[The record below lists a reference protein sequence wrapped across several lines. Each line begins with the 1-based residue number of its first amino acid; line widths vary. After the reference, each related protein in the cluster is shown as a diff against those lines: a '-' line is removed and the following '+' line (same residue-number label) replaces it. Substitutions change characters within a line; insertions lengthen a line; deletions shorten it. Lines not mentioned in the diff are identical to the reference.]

1 MILNH
6 LFWHEHDLQK
16 GLSMLG
22 VEMGSNQTLQLP
34 SARWDLAKN
43 PNEWLHEQSDKI
55 NLNSQRVELAFGE
68 LRAKVEKLGPC
79 LIKISDDD
87 NNPAYLVV
95 ASTHK
100 KYIKCFNQN
109 GELEKISHNELID
122 GFIHWLKQK
131 TNGNVEKVIQRFE
144 QSAGELSQNL
154 QRKLFVSLMSS
165 FMINQ
170 IWTFSPKEKVSVTAE
185 LKSQGALSYLSGFLF
200 GLISTQ
206 IFFVTSWFVL
216 GSNVLAGR
224 AGTDWL
230 PIWFILL
237 FGYVVSR
244 IFSRKKQLELSL
256 LISLLVK
263 RRMLV
268 GMTNMP
274 LEAVKH
280 DGPCHLLTRCY
291 ESGQFES
298 ASVGLVLG
306 SISAFISL
314 LIALTSLIML
324 KLWGLLIA
332 FMIVSSLTIIVMWQ
346 LYRIEKLWTEGRLSL
361 THSLSELMIGQRTR
375 RVQEDRSLRHKAE
388 DGLLSSYIDLQKR
401 RDLLQVIYSLLPST
415 WNVLG
420 LGVLLLGFATSG
432 NAINL
437 PAGAGLWLLI
447 AAAITQLSGVY
458 MQVIRVAVAWKTIAP
473 LLMKEKPKRQ
483 GDGDLTIPANIDSD
497 RLLEVRDVAYQYPGR
512 NVNVLQSCNM
522 QLSSTDKV
530 ILEGRSG
537 SGKSTLI
544 SLLTGIRPSTRGSIL
559 LGGIEQNMVAKE
571 QWSERVVMVPQYH
584 ENYLFTETLAFN
596 LLLGTEWPAEPEQLE
611 HARMICHELGLSNL
625 LNKMPSEMMQVVG
638 EMGWTL
644 SHGEKSRIFV
654 ARAILQKP
662 DLIIL
667 DESLASLDPENT
679 HRVLACVEKHCKA
692 VIIVAHP

>member
-22 VEMGSNQTLQLP
+22 IHMGSNQTLQLP
-34 SARWDLAKN
+34 STRWDLSKN

-55 NLNSQRVELAFGE
+55 NLNSQRVELPFGE
-68 LRAKVEKLGPC
+68 LRAKAAKLGPC

-95 ASTHK
+95 ASTHRNH
-100 KYIKCFNQN
+100 IKCFTLN
-109 GELEKISHNELID
+109 GGIEKVTLNELID

-131 TNGNVEKVIQRFE
+131 TNGNVEKVINRFE
-144 QSAGELSQNL
+144 QSAGDLSQSL

-170 IWTFSPKEKVSVTAE
+170 IWTFSPKEKLSIAAE
-185 LKSQGALSYLSGFLF
+185 LQSQGALSYLSGFIF

-206 IFFVTSWFVL
+206 IFFITSWFVL

-230 PIWFILL
+230 SIWFLLL

-244 IFSRKKQLELSL
+244 IFARKKQLELSL

-314 LIALTSLIML
+314 IIALTSLIL
-324 KLWGLLIA
+324 LELWGLLSA
-332 FMIVSSLTIIVMWQ
+332 FVIVCSLTAIVMWQ
-346 LYRIEKLWTEGRLSL
+346 LYHIETIWTHGRLAL

-375 RVQEDRSLRHKAE
+375 RVQEDRALRHKAE

-432 NAINL
+432 NIINL

-447 AAAITQLSGVY
+447 AAAITQLSSVY
-458 MQVIRVAVAWKTIAP
+458 MQVIRVAVAWQTIAP
-473 LLMKEKPKRQ
+473 LLTKEKPRRQ
-483 GDGDLTIPANIDSD
+483 GDGELTIPTQIDSQ
-497 RLLEVRDVAYQYPGR
+497 RLLEVRDVAYRYPGR
-512 NVNVLQSCNM
+512 NINVLESCTM
-522 QLSSTDKV
+522 KLSSTDKV

-644 SHGEKSRIFV
+644 SHGEKSRVFV

>member
-1 MILNH
+1 MKMNT

-22 VEMGSNQTLQLP
+22 LHMGSNQTLQMP

-55 NLNSQRVELAFGE
+55 NLNSQRVELTFGE
-68 LRAKVEKLGPC
+68 LRAKAAKLGPC
-79 LIKISDDD
+79 LIKITDDD
-87 NNPAYLVV
+87 QRPAYLVV
-95 ASTHK
+95 ASTDRK
-100 KYIKCFNQN
+100 GIKVFTID
-109 GELEKISHNELID
+109 GKIEKLSLDQLID

-131 TNGNVEKVIQRFE
+131 TNGNVERVIHRFE

-165 FMINQ
+165 YTINQ
-170 IWTFSPKEKVSVTAE
+170 IWTFSPKEKVSVAAE
-185 LKSQGALSYLSGFLF
+185 LKSQGAMSYLSGFLF
-200 GLISTQ
+200 GLVSTQ

-216 GSNVLAGR
+216 GGNVLAGR
-224 AGTDWL
+224 SGSDWL
-230 PIWFILL
+230 SIWFILL

-244 IFSRKKQLELSL
+244 VFARKKQLELSL

-314 LIALTSLIML
+314 IIALTTLVTL
-324 KLWGLLIA
+324 KLWGLLVA
-332 FMIVSSLTIIVMWQ
+332 FLIVVSLSATIMWQ
-346 LYRIEKLWTEGRLSL
+346 LYRIEVIWTKGRLSL
-361 THSLSELMIGQRTR
+361 THSLAELMIGQRTR
-375 RVQEDRSLRHKAE
+375 RVQEARELRHKAE

-415 WNVLG
+415 WNVFG
-420 LGVLLLGFATSG
+420 LGVLLIGFATDG

-447 AAAITQLSGVY
+447 SAAITQLSSVY
-458 MQVIRVAVAWKTIAP
+458 LQVIRVAVAWQTISP
-473 LLMKEKPKRQ
+473 LLTSGPAKRPV
-483 GDGDLTIPANIDSD
+483 DGELTIPADIDSQ
-497 RLLEVRDVAYQYPGR
+497 RLLEVRDVAYRYPGR
-512 NVNVLQSCNM
+512 NVNVLDGATL
-522 QLSSTDKV
+522 QLSSDDKV

-571 QWSERVVMVPQYH
+571 QWGERVVMVPQYH

-611 HARMICHELGLSNL
+611 HARMICHELGLSTL

-644 SHGEKSRIFV
+644 SHGEKSRVFV
-654 ARAILQKP
+654 ARAILQRP